1 MRPAVKALD
10 VALTIMLL
18 ANLKNFTTIKQI
30 YDLTIERLSAKMCT
44 ITHGDVVGVV
54 TYKIT
59 IKG

>member
-1 MRPAVKALD
+1 MKCVYE
-10 VALTIMLL
+10 ALTIMLL
-18 ANLKNFTTIKQI
+18 ANLMNFTTIKQI

-44 ITHGDVVGVV
+44 FTHGYVVGVV